1 MLYVM
6 LHKYKSHR
14 ATFDIGPLATL
25 TPIAPPNLELQQ
37 LFPFFVNCELLLLIV
52 LKERGNTN
60 FYRRALRTF
69 CRRVVTNGVHTHTLA
84 HTHTDERLAL
94 TVIPAA
100 QLTSTSAHA
109 HAQSPTFGL
118 LTKPLW
124 AVAAWAGAY
133 TKGKPHRTGPHH
145 RRTPLDR
152 TLAPPG

>member
-1 MLYVM
+1 
-6 LHKYKSHR
+6 
-14 ATFDIGPLATL
+14 
-25 TPIAPPNLELQQ
+25 
-37 LFPFFVNCELLLLIV
+37 
-52 LKERGNTN
+52 
-60 FYRRALRTF
+60 LRTF
-69 CRRVVTNGVHTHTLA
+69 AFNSVKREGKYEFLPESIENFLFWRVVTNGVHTHTLA

-100 QLTSTSAHA
+100 QPTSTSAHA

-152 TLAPPG
+152 TLAPPGENTYTYLAAAPP